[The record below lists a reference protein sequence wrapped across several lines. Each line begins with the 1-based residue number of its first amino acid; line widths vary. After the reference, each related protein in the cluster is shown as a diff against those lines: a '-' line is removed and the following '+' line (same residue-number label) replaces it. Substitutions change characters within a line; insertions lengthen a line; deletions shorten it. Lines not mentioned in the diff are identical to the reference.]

1 MQLSQILMC
10 ENRIVYFSL
19 KLYCRL
25 GQIILADFLTKRHVT
40 KKNII
45 LIIELLQLILYLLL
59 FRRFYRLFQLNFD
72 FICCGYFI
80 CGPFYLTNQISEK
93 IPF

>member
-1 MQLSQILMC
+1 MYLAYPKLEIYWQATLNINQSSLLYSQNNGGGWDTVVYNFYKMQLSQILMC

-40 KKNII
+40 KKK
-45 LIIELLQLILYLLL
+45 ILYLLS
-59 FRRFYRLFQLNFD
+59 N
-72 FICCGYFI
+72 YF
-80 CGPFYLTNQISEK
+80 N
-93 IPF
+93 

>member
-40 KKNII
+40 KKYYTYYRITSI
-45 LIIELLQLILYLLL
+45 DFVLIALSQVL
-59 FRRFYRLFQLNFD
+59 
-72 FICCGYFI
+72 
-80 CGPFYLTNQISEK
+80 
-93 IPF
+93 